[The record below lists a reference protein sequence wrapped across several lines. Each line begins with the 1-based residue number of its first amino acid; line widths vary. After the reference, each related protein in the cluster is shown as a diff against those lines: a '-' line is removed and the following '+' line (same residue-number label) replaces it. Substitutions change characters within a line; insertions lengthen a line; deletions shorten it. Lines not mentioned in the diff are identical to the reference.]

1 MVTQFAQENRLAT
14 VVGTKTPGHL
24 VAREAFKL
32 GLGYRLTIPI
42 AAYVSWSGNRIEGKG
57 IQPDVPV
64 DWSYQDALQGA
75 DNQLLKAVEVVNG
88 L

>member
-24 VAREAFKL
+24 VAREASKL
-32 GLGYRLTIPI
+32 GFGYRLTIPI

-57 IQPDVPV
+57 IQPDIPV
-64 DWSYQDALQGA
+64 DWSYERAVHGI
-75 DNQLLKAVEVVNG
+75 DNQLDKAIEVAKA